1 MAFFLS
7 PAKVNLRLNVLGR
20 RPDGYHEIVSLM
32 QLIDLCDVIEVRMK
46 GSGVEVFCDSNDV
59 PDGEGNLAF
68 RAAQAFLAA
77 TGLRRGV
84 KVSIKKRIPV
94 GAGLGGGS
102 SNAAVVL
109 LALQRLCKVK
119 ASRKLLFQL
128 ARGLGAD
135 IPFFLFSHCA
145 LSRGIGDKLEKA
157 RIPFPLWFVLVYPG
171 TSISTRWAY
180 EQLDILRASGAL
192 THPRLNTTMK
202 KKSFKCL
209 EELVSF
215 LHNDFEE
222 VSIRAY
228 PEIDVAR
235 KELIANGAKGVLMSG
250 SGPTVFGLFE
260 DEKSAK
266 TASKRVKRKEWTVF
280 CARGIEGNWGV
291 DKR

>member
-32 QLIDLCDVIEVRMK
+32 QMIDLCDEIEVSMK
-46 GSGVEVFCDSNDV
+46 GSGVEVFCDSSDV

-68 RAAQAFLAA
+68 RAAQAFLEA
-77 TGLRRGV
+77 TGQRRGV
-84 KVSIKKRIPV
+84 KVAIKKRIPV

-109 LALQRLCKVK
+109 LALKRLIKVK
-119 ASRKLLFQL
+119 ASRRLLFQL

-135 IPFFLFSHCA
+135 VPFFLFGHCA

-157 RIPFPLWFVLVYPG
+157 RIPYPLWFVLVYPG
-171 TSISTRWAY
+171 ISVSTRWAY
-180 EQLDILRASGAL
+180 EQLDILRAL
-192 THPRLNTTMK
+192 THPRIETTIK
-202 KKSFKCL
+202 KTSFRCL
-209 EELVSF
+209 EELVRF

-222 VSIRAY
+222 VIIGAY

-260 DEKSAK
+260 DEKGAK
-266 TASKRVKRKEWTVF
+266 AASKKVKRKGWKVF